1 MMAIVSSLIRSVP
14 TLAVGMLLATGCRD
28 GNQRPVSAREALGNL
43 DGVDPELRRAFEAA
57 GDFRPLPTPQPGDW
71 LYENPDEGQTFDQY
85 VASEPNFPLPWR
97 NKIYIQ
103 PIGESTW
110 EPSLAE
116 LEDYSERYFGNM
128 DVVVLPP
135 ISAEATGA
143 TTRVHGGHTQLLAPE
158 VSDFLKAELPGN
170 AYCLIGLTA
179 LDLYPQDDWNFVFG
193 QASLSERVGVFSFA
207 RYDDAFFGDPPSP
220 RQVVRRRALQVLT
233 HEVGHMFG
241 LGHCVHYSCNMN
253 GSNSMEEADTQP
265 SHLCPVCLRK
275 LQHTIGFDPA
285 AYYEALADF
294 YEGVGM
300 SEDAAFARRR
310 QARIEGK
317 LQ

>member
-1 MMAIVSSLIRSVP
+1 VTLIRS
-14 TLAVGMLLATGCRD
+14 LLAASLILLPACRD
-28 GNQRPVSAREALGNL
+28 GPVSASEALGSL
-43 DGVDPELRRAFEAA
+43 EGVDPKLRRAFEAA

-71 LYENPDEGQTFDQY
+71 LYEHPDERQGQTFDQY

-103 PIGESTW
+103 PIGEGTW
-110 EPSLAE
+110 QPSLAE
-116 LEDYSERYFGNM
+116 LEDYTERYFGNM

-143 TTRVHGGHTQLLAPE
+143 TTRVHGGHTQLLAPD
-158 VSDFLKAELPGN
+158 VSNYLKAELPGN

-179 LDLYPQDDWNFVFG
+179 LDLYPKDDWNFVFG

-207 RYDDAFFGDPPSP
+207 RYDDAFFGEPPSP
-220 RQVVRRRALQVLT
+220 PQVVRRRALQVLT

-241 LGHCVHYSCNMN
+241 LDHCVHYSCNMN
-253 GSNSMEEADTQP
+253 GSNSMEEGDTQP
-265 SHLCPVCLRK
+265 SYLCPVCLRK

-285 AYYEALADF
+285 AYYEGLADF
-294 YEGVGM
+294 YERVGM
-300 SEDAAFARRR
+300 TEDAAFARRR
-310 QARIEGK
+310 LARIEGT
-317 LQ
+317 L